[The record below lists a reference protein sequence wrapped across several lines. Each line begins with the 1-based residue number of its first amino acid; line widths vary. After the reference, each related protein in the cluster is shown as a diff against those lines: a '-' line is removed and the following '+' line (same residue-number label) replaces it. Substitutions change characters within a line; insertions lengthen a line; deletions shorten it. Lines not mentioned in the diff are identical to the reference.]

1 MKWAKLSAK
10 SLNSNNADSSASGG
24 IRYGDLHPSS
34 EQLAPFR
41 FSSFHPE
48 KGISSPRA
56 DIIQNFWFCMFIT
69 AFIALFIAP
78 YTYTG
83 KVSPR
88 YDIISILLRI
98 AQCLP
103 ISQSLPWHHFDL
115 FYSDM
120 RQYHLPILHS
130 QLQMKLPPL
139 SSRRLA
145 I

>member
-1 MKWAKLSAK
+1 MQTVQQVAESDMET
-10 SLNSNNADSSASGG
+10 SIRHQSSWPHL
-24 IRYGDLHPSS
+24 D
-34 EQLAPFR
+34 
-41 FSSFHPE
+41 FHLFTLKE

-103 ISQSLPWHHFDL
+103 ISQSLP
-115 FYSDM
+115 
-120 RQYHLPILHS
+120 
-130 QLQMKLPPL
+130 
-139 SSRRLA
+139 
-145 I
+145 